1 MANVLIL
8 LGAGATVA
16 DVATRTQI
24 SRPPLDKHFFSL
36 CRKAGHRP
44 GTGYNTRINSINSY
58 MARTYAVDVTETSQ
72 DSLEQVM
79 GQLYTDLLNPNLT
92 VRARPAFMSLLR
104 LFNERLAETTNNIAA
119 TQKRFLYRIL
129 SYYLSENVKPS
140 EITILTFNQDL
151 QAEKILELLASKA
164 KWQRYGDQIFNF
176 PGCYNLSV
184 PPNRVTA
191 PTSGPA
197 DAIFPTHSD
206 DPECI
211 RVLKL
216 HGSLNW
222 YSTHTSRTPS
232 TEAMFNPTRR
242 LRITRRRDIYVDM
255 TVSGPSR
262 TSHTLPLVIPP
273 VTHKSAVLHNEIKP
287 IWTEAERCLSEADHL
302 VIFGYSCPALDF
314 ESSNML
320 RRSQLASSR
329 TRTISLIDPDPG
341 TATRYVGLLQP
352 TKLSYYPSA
361 TDFLTDHP
369 H

>member
-1 MANVLIL
+1 MARVLIL

-16 DVATRTQI
+16 DVSTRAQI
-24 SRPPLDKHFFSL
+24 SRPPLDKQFFSL

-44 GTGYNTRINSINSY
+44 GAGYNTRINRINAY
-58 MARTYAVDVTETSQ
+58 MRRTYAADITEASE

-79 GQLYTDLLNPNLT
+79 GQLYTDLLNPTLART
-92 VRARPAFMSLLR
+92 ARPAFLALLR

-129 SYYLSENVKPS
+129 SYYLAENVAPS
-140 EITILTFNQDL
+140 EITIVTFNQDL
-151 QAEKILELLASKA
+151 QAEKILELLALKA
-164 KWQRYGDQIFNF
+164 KWQRYRDQIFNF
-176 PGCYNLSV
+176 PGCYDLNV
-184 PPNRVTA
+184 PPHRVTK
-191 PTSGPA
+191 PTSGPPE
-197 DAIFPTHSD
+197 DLFPSHAD
-206 DPECI
+206 DPQCI

-222 YSTHTSRTPS
+222 YSTHNSRTPS
-232 TEAMFNPTRR
+232 TKAMFNPSRK
-242 LRITRRRDIYVDM
+242 LSITRRRDIYVDM

-262 TSHTLPLVIPP
+262 KSHTLPLVIPP
-273 VTHKSAVLHNEIKP
+273 VTHKSAVLHDEIRP
-287 IWTEAERCLSEADHL
+287 IWTEAERRLTEADHL

-320 RRSQLASSR
+320 RRSQLASSH
-329 TRTISLIDPDPG
+329 TRTISLIDPDSG

-361 TDFLTDHP
+361 ADFLTDHP